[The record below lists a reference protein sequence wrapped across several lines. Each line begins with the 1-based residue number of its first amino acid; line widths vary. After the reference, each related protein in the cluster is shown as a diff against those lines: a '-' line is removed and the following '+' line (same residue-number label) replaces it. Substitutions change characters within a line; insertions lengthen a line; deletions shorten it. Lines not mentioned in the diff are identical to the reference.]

1 MKRPL
6 DYVACAL
13 LHTPT
18 VSQLITNLALLSKD
32 KERDQRKSQLGSD
45 KNSFQVTDNN
55 KINLGVHL
63 KEDSEQT
70 GFRER
75 KKNLLFALMTKKITP
90 ATNGHA

>member
-1 MKRPL
+1 MRHVLYYILQLFHNSSPTWHCFPKTKRE
-6 DYVACAL
+6 
-13 LHTPT
+13 
-18 VSQLITNLALLSKD
+18 IN
-32 KERDQRKSQLGSD
+32 ERGQLGSD
-45 KNSFQVTDNN
+45 KNSFQVADNN

-75 KKNLLFALMTKKITP
+75 KKNLLFALMTKKNTP